1 MLVTELTSQ
10 SEISAMKWCLS
21 LNRSDMSVTSDTFQP
36 SGSHISF
43 VPAAP
48 QSAPRLQHSTPLRST
63 ARQLSTACLSASPSA
78 KGEGSVGELT
88 LHMALSVRVPALH
101 DLVPE
106 RVYPE
111 SQVGLHDIP
120 CASVEVHPEPGAP
133 FVMAPDASHKGAST
147 RVLSSIEDPPESAVS
162 G

>member
-1 MLVTELTSQ
+1 V
-10 SEISAMKWCLS
+10 S
-21 LNRSDMSVTSDTFQP
+21 LKSNQCF
-36 SGSHISF
+36 SF
-43 VPAAP
+43 AP
-48 QSAPRLQHSTPLRST
+48 QQPLKSYE
-63 ARQLSTACLSASPSA
+63 LLD
-78 KGEGSVGELT
+78 EGLA

-111 SQVGLHDIP
+111 SQVGLHDVP

>member
-1 MLVTELTSQ
+1 MQTAV
-10 SEISAMKWCLS
+10 SA
-21 LNRSDMSVTSDTFQP
+21 
-36 SGSHISF
+36 
-43 VPAAP
+43 
-48 QSAPRLQHSTPLRST
+48 
-63 ARQLSTACLSASPSA
+63 
-78 KGEGSVGELT
+78 
-88 LHMALSVRVPALH
+88 RVPALH

-111 SQVGLHDIP
+111 SQVGLHDVP